1 MGEPRETQ
9 LMAALLLV
17 VVATTSLAAPLR
29 MKELG
34 AYDVDTEETTPFM
47 WYGDL
52 LIVEKIGGSAQTIW
66 RDGDVCK
73 PGSTNGT
80 RGVPACANRGSLFR
94 IRKQALLGHGQG

>member
-1 MGEPRETQ
+1 
-9 LMAALLLV
+9 MAALLLV
-17 VVATTSLAAPLR
+17 ASAGLAAAPVPML
-29 MKELG
+29 ELG
-34 AYDVDTEETTPFM
+34 AYDISTSETTPFM